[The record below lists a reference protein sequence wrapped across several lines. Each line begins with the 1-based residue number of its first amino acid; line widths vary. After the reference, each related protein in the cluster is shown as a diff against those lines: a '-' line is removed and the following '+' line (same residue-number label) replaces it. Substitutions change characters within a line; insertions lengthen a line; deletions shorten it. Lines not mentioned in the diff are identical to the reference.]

1 MRDFKTFMS
10 LTDSRI
16 AEEFS
21 VILEAHKI
29 PFKTQDTAK
38 DFDASFA
45 NNEAKQSILIMLDP
59 NDFEKA
65 SSVLEQNIALNIN
78 EIDPQHPLFS
88 FSTEE
93 LKDVVKNYD
102 EWHPID
108 VKLAKYLLKQQNIV
122 VEPKGIQTQQ
132 HVKELKSF
140 HPEKSST
147 TTLLLGYIFCMI
159 GGFAGI
165 GIALFL
171 MTATRKLPDGT
182 KKYIYSDSDRKQ
194 GLYMLLVGGI
204 VFIFTLLY
212 LEFDFNEL

>member
-1 MRDFKTFMS
+1 MS
-10 LTDSRI
+10 LTDDVAAKEI
-16 AEEFS
+16 IE
-21 VILEAHKI
+21 ILEANKI
-29 PFKTQDTAK
+29 RFKIQDTAK

-45 NNEAKQSILIMLDP
+45 NNAAKQSILIMLSP
-59 NDFEKA
+59 NDFDRA

-108 VKLAKYLLKQQNIV
+108 VKLAKYLLKQQNLI
-122 VEPKGIQTQQ
+122 VEPNEIKTQQ
-132 HVKELKSF
+132 HLKELKSF
-140 HPEKSST
+140 HPEKSSSI
-147 TTLLLGYIFCMI
+147 TLLLGYLFCMM

-182 KKYIYSDSDRKQ
+182 KKYIYSNSDRKH

>member
-10 LTDSRI
+10 LTDPKI

-29 PFKTQDTAK
+29 PFKTQDTSK

-45 NNEAKQSILIMLDP
+45 NNQAKNSILIMLDP
-59 NDFEKA
+59 KDFDRA

-78 EIDPQHPLFS
+78 DIDPQHPLFS

-108 VKLAKYLLKQQNIV
+108 VKLAKHLLKQQDIV
-122 VEPKGIQTQQ
+122 VESSEIKTQQ
-132 HVKELKSF
+132 EAKELKSF
-140 HPEKSST
+140 SHEKSSSI
-147 TTLLLGYIFCMI
+147 TLLLGYIFCMM

-182 KKYIYSDSDRKQ
+182 KKYIYSNSDRKH
-194 GLYMLLVGGI
+194 GFYMLFAGGI
-204 VFIFTLLY
+204 VFILTLFY